1 MCPYCEGTGEETVR
15 TGHMTARRTCSY
27 CNGSRIFIKFKCLEC
42 EGLGRKTYEA
52 PVRLNVPP
60 GQVIDTDQTRPGQ
73 PAKIESPN
81 KLTPRC
87 LHEMLR

>member
-1 MCPYCEGTGEETVR
+1 
-15 TGHMTARRTCSY
+15 MTARRTCSY

-60 GQVIDTDQTRPGQ
+60 GQIINTDQTR
-73 PAKIESPN
+73 
-81 KLTPRC
+81 TTC
-87 LHEMLR
+87 